1 MKKFLFLVVICLI
14 ASAPALAVYP
24 ENEADFLYGRKDNS
38 TIKHDYNN
46 QHSYIKTSN
55 NMYVREDGATIYK
68 TPSGIIQNSNGKS
81 YMPVGSG
88 SSKMY
93 VPMDL

>member
-1 MKKFLFLVVICLI
+1 MKKFLFLVVMCFSYSI
-14 ASAPALAVYP
+14 PALAVYP
-24 ENEADFLYGRKDNS
+24 ENEADFLYKKEDAS
-38 TIKHDYNN
+38 TIRHDYTN

-55 NMYVREDGATIYK
+55 NMYIREDGATIYK
-68 TPSGIIQNSNGKS
+68 TSSGIIENSYGKS